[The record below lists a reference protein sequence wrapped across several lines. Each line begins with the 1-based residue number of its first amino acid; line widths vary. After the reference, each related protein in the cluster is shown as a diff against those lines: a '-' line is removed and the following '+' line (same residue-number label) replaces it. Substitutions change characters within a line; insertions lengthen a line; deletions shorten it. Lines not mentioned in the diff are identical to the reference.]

1 MPGLLELAPKKTR
14 EVDEEIAILS
24 LPPRPHLWPKRV
36 LVTSAFGAI
45 AAGATTLVDNP
56 VATVGVISF
65 TVVVDAAIVTYAVR
79 RRQRGTSIDRMIE
92 AVNPILGAAAPTR
105 DLVRASR
112 WTHEWVGI
120 PQRIAMRYNAVV
132 FDSDPKFTEKLVTMV
147 SRRLGV
153 EYRVRKNN
161 PRACIIHLEVAPP
174 EERIEK
180 TPAAERAE
188 KVTQQLLG
196 ADASL
201 ILELDDQGAVRAI
214 NVTHNMGAR
223 ISLSGFRARIEKA
236 IDTQL
241 PGRWRARWNLE
252 NDSVRFEIRPAMP
265 SIIINEMPGDPPELT
280 HKSYMDC
287 KFPYATDEDG
297 NVLYWQPS
305 RDAHML
311 VVGGTGS
318 GKTSAEHTLLTIGAW
333 FAWKTW
339 VVDGKRI
346 EFVGFRDYLNV
357 EMVASKDEDQ
367 VRMIHAAHELMEE
380 RYSQI
385 EAGEAKV
392 SEFDPLLLVIDEYAT
407 FKKRVERWYRKAGIK
422 AKGLPTQPPVFELI
436 ADIARLGRSAKV
448 HMVLGIQRPDVTFVD
463 GEMRDNFGAR
473 LSLGRLSPQGANMMW
488 DSFAIG
494 VVRKPRGQ
502 GVALDEGGN
511 PVEVLVHYTPDPN
524 KLDADDSQSWA
535 QLRALHP
542 PKINY
547 TRKRILTPSSSYT
560 DLDAEEPTSPSYN
573 DYAEAPIVD
582 FASDAGDGRNS
593 DMQPAESEI
602 QEPTQRVVRFEP
614 IDEEPIDVEPA
625 AEEDPFEGYLEPDHV
640 SASSL
645 SIGDLVLADESLNVW
660 GVVESVEPDL
670 VDSDLVA
677 IDFRDVETGEPNTV
691 SVDEGETVMV
701 RRPDPKA

>member
-14 EVDEEIAILS
+14 EVDEELAILS

-36 LVTSAFGAI
+36 LITSAFGAI
-45 AAGATTLVDNP
+45 AAGATILIDNP
-56 VATVGVISF
+56 AATVGVISF
-65 TVVVDAAIVTYAVR
+65 TVLIDAALVTYAVR

-92 AVNPILGAAAPTR
+92 SVNPILGASAPTR
-105 DLVRASR
+105 DLVQPSR
-112 WTHEWVGI
+112 WTREWVGI
-120 PQRIAMRYNAVV
+120 PQRIAMRYNAAVS
-132 FDSDPKFTEKLVTMV
+132 DSDPKFTEKLVTMV

-153 EYRVRKNN
+153 EYRVRKNS
-161 PRACIIHLEVAPP
+161 PRACVIHLEVAPP

-196 ADASL
+196 ADSKAA
-201 ILELDDQGAVRAI
+201 LEVDDDGAVRAI

-265 SIIINEMPGDPPELT
+265 SIITNELPGDPPELT

-297 NVLYWQPS
+297 NVLYWHPS

-333 FAWKTW
+333 FGWKTW

-346 EFVGFRDYLNV
+346 EFVGFRDYPNV
-357 EMVASKDEDQ
+357 EMVASKVEDQ

-380 RYSQI
+380 RYDLI

-392 SEFDPLLLVIDEYAT
+392 SDFEALLLVIDEYAT
-407 FKKRVERWYRKAGIK
+407 FKKRVERWYRTAGIK
-422 AKGLPTQPPVFELI
+422 TRGMANQPPVFELI

-488 DSFAIG
+488 DSFAVG

-524 KLDADDSQSWA
+524 KLDADDSQGWA
-535 QLRALHP
+535 QLRALYP
-542 PKINY
+542 PQVNY
-547 TRKRILTPSSSYT
+547 TRKRILTPTSSYT
-560 DLDAEEPTSPSYN
+560 DLDAEEPTPPSYN

-582 FASDAGDGRNS
+582 NVEPLASKHTDDT
-593 DMQPAESEI
+593 QPTPSGAPET
-602 QEPTQRVVRFEP
+602 PRVVRFEQSD
-614 IDEEPIDVEPA
+614 DEPNDDDSA
-625 AEEDPFEGYLEPDHV
+625 AEEDPFEGYLEPDQV

-660 GVVESVEPDL
+660 GVVEAVEPDL
-670 VDSDLVA
+670 IDPDLVA

-691 SVDEGETVMV
+691 SVDEGETVLV